1 MKVYLI
7 SVGEYSDRYIKKVF
21 TDKDTAI
28 RYCAFFNGKRI
39 STWADEAEIIEME
52 ADNWKVDGEVTPY
65 YQYSFSDRFTE
76 YDGDYDDDPYITTE
90 RVNSVTTNSREKY
103 CITVSLTEDNL
114 DKAKK
119 VGYDLLAKY
128 KAQENGL

>member
-7 SVGEYSDRYIKKVF
+7 SVGEYSDTYIKKVF
-21 TDKDTAI
+21 TDKDMAI

-39 STWADEAEIIEME
+39 CDWDDEAEIIEME
-52 ADNWKVDGEVTPY
+52 ADDWNVYGEITPY
-65 YQYSFSDRFTE
+65 YQYSFSERFTE
-76 YDGDYDDDPYITTE
+76 YDSEYDDLYITTE
-90 RVNSVTTNSREKY
+90 RVNSVTTNSRGEY
-103 CITVSLTEDNL
+103 CITVSLTEKNL

-119 VGYDLLAKY
+119 VGYDLLAKH